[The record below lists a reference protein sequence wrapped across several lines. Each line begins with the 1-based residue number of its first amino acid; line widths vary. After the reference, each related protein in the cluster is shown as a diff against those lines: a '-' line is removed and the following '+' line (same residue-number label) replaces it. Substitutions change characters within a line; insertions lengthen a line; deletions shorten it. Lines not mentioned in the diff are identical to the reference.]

1 MSTVTC
7 TRSDAL
13 AAGSDYPPIS
23 IPVLVSSGAQPG
35 QLSNTAA
42 LQAPSD
48 GNPDNNSFTDSGSL
62 SEPAIDLH
70 VEKVVTSTPN
80 FTPVGYLH
88 FLDPITYR
96 IEVTNN
102 GVADA
107 ANVQLAETFDAPLVL
122 DSYSSPS
129 QGSCSGTVCN
139 LGTITPGQAAVTIDV
154 QLSIANSF
162 DTYPSAAL
170 LNNTATVSAPVGTE
184 INPDDNSA
192 SAAISTVPWAETSL
206 TKSFA
211 PAQPV
216 AGGPVTY
223 TLILHSDGPGTV
235 DMVVADILPE
245 ALQKPPTSISISG
258 GTGVCQY
265 DPTRENSGFPPG
277 SPIVFC
283 EIPQL
288 GPGEDRVI
296 TIEGTL
302 APDSAGTQVDNLG
315 LSSNTLPVT
324 GVFSF
329 EPDFANN
336 DALVSFTPGTV
347 DVGMT
352 KSVVG
357 SSTIAVGDV
366 ATFRLR
372 ASSSG
377 TVAATGV
384 AVTDTLPD
392 GLTLVSAPPAC
403 TSSGQTVTCEAG
415 TLAPGAEATFDL
427 QVRAELAAAG
437 KTLANGARVSTADPD
452 LAQTD
457 NSATADLTVGPAPA
471 PREVDLAVTVR
482 GPTRVVREGGVATF
496 RVNVTNRGPATATSV
511 VLNGTA
517 QRSVNDSFALQ
528 QTCTGLPLHCELGT
542 LAPGAQR
549 TFTVAVRRLRLG
561 RVSVTGRVT
570 AAETETT
577 LANNVERASVRIQMG
592 RAVVRF
598 TKRAG
603 TTTAQGG
610 DPVSFT
616 MVIRNTGSI
625 PARRVVV
632 CDRLPSGLTWER
644 MGGARLTLGRACWT
658 LRRLAGGGTAR
669 YRITTRAMD
678 VGRVRRVTNTAI
690 VQGANVARKTAG
702 ARVTVRPTARQRP
715 PFTG

>member
-1 MSTVTC
+1 M
-7 TRSDAL
+7 
-13 AAGSDYPPIS
+13 PPEDPDVPIIWCD
-23 IPVLVSSGAQPG
+23 IPEFAPG
-35 QLSNTAA
+35 
-42 LQAPSD
+42 
-48 GNPDNNSFTDSGSL
+48 
-62 SEPAIDLH
+62 EERVI
-70 VEKVVTSTPN
+70 
-80 FTPVGYLH
+80 
-88 FLDPITYR
+88 
-96 IEVTNN
+96 
-102 GVADA
+102 
-107 ANVQLAETFDAPLVL
+107 
-122 DSYSSPS
+122 SYSS
-129 QGSCSGTVCN
+129 
-139 LGTITPGQAAVTIDV
+139 
-154 QLSIANSF
+154 
-162 DTYPSAAL
+162 
-170 LNNTATVSAPVGTE
+170 
-184 INPDDNSA
+184 
-192 SAAISTVPWAETSL
+192 
-206 TKSFA
+206 
-211 PAQPV
+211 
-216 AGGPVTY
+216 
-223 TLILHSDGPGTV
+223 
-235 DMVVADILPE
+235 
-245 ALQKPPTSISISG
+245 
-258 GTGVCQY
+258 
-265 DPTRENSGFPPG
+265 
-277 SPIVFC
+277 
-283 EIPQL
+283 
-288 GPGEDRVI
+288 
-296 TIEGTL
+296 TL
-302 APDSAGTQVDNLG
+302 APDSAGT
-315 LSSNTLPVT
+315 PVT
-324 GVFSF
+324 NSAGAFALIPLTPFVMF
-329 EPDFANN
+329 EPIPSPDNN
-336 DALVSFTPGTV
+336 LDSVTFTPGTV

-403 TSSGQTVTCEAG
+403 TASGQTVTCAAG

-437 KTLANGARVSTADPD
+437 KTLTNGARVLTADPD

-457 NSATADLTVGPAPA
+457 NSASADLTVGPAPA

-496 RVNVTNRGPATATSV
+496 RLNVTNRGPATATSV

-517 QRSVNDSFALQ
+517 QRAVSDSFALQ
-528 QTCTGLPLHCELGT
+528 QTCTGLPLHCEVGT

-577 LANNVERASVRIQMG
+577 LANNVDLASVRIQMG

-625 PARRVVV
+625 PARGVVV

-644 MGGARLTLGRACWT
+644 LGGARLRDGQACWT
-658 LRRLAGGGTAR
+658 VRRLAGGRTAR
-669 YRITTRAMD
+669 YHIITKATS
-678 VGRVRRVTNTAI
+678 VTRVRRVTNTAI
-690 VQGANVARKTAG
+690 VRGTNLARRAAG
-702 ARVTVRPTARQRP
+702 ARVTVRPAATPRP